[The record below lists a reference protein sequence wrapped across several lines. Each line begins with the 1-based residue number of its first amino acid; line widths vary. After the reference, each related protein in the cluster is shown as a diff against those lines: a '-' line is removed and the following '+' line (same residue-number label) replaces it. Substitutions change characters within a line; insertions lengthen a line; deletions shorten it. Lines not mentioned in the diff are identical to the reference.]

1 MGIVSARERGQSKV
15 REKERGQSKL
25 GEHREHGEHR
35 KHGKDG
41 KFQADYL
48 KYSTC
53 DSKHSFW
60 QPDDSKHFS
69 FTAFMQTV

>member
-41 KFQADYL
+41 KHQTFDLKHYL
-48 KYSTC
+48 LMIQNTIYLRIKTLSL
-53 DSKHSFW
+53 SII
-60 QPDDSKHFS
+60 
-69 FTAFMQTV
+69 

>member
-35 KHGKDG
+35 KHGKNG
-41 KFQADYL
+41 KN
-48 KYSTC
+48 
-53 DSKHSFW
+53 
-60 QPDDSKHFS
+60 QPDDLKHFTYDS
-69 FTAFMQTV
+69 